1 MNITNTGGDVDQK
14 ILRQAQRVLDA
25 TVIKI
30 EDYERPAQLFW
41 SIIYPVLWEVCK
53 GIKRASGILSS
64 REKVDFEQLFDL
76 QSCVRG
82 ELQNIFDKTI
92 RDLFEYVI
100 SIDTIDSVYF
110 FKGYN
115 QRSRSSLD
123 MSRISKSKTFH
134 LPVGDRVAYAIT
146 DPTNSYPKWEKLNIK
161 LIGPDMELPVYAQLH
176 AIDRLI
182 ERIGMQEM
190 GERGQ
195 TEAFISVWQSVKRGA
210 TIRSY
215 NKDTFL
221 LECIFGNQKIGYFT
235 CMVVPGAV
243 LITTFL
249 FLTMDGTPEGRKLQR
264 NLRLRRPDREYLGLD
279 TLDAFLNSDL
289 MHDSELVEL
298 MRKCG
303 CGDVFKLKKNVIYS
317 TKPIQIADAMRR
329 YLGLGLN
336 LVDQPES

>member
-1 MNITNTGGDVDQK
+1 MNITNTSGGVDQK

-25 TVIKI
+25 TIIQI

-41 SIIYPVLWEVCK
+41 SIIYPVLWEVCR
-53 GIKRASGILSS
+53 GIKLGSEKLSD
-64 REKVDFEQLFDL
+64 REKVDFEPLFDL

-92 RDLFEYVI
+92 RDIFEYVT

-115 QRSRSSLD
+115 RRSRSSLD
-123 MSRISKSKTFH
+123 MSKVSKSKTFH

-146 DPTNSYPKWEKLNIK
+146 DPTNSRPIWQKLNVK
-161 LIGPDMELPVYAQLH
+161 LVGPDMELPVYAQLH

-182 ERIGMQEM
+182 ERIGLQEM

-195 TEAFISVWQSVKRGA
+195 TEAFISIWQSVKRRVM
-210 TIRSY
+210 IRSHA
-215 NKDTFL
+215 KDTFL
-221 LECIFGNQKIGYFT
+221 LECVFGDQKIGYFT
-235 CMVVPGAV
+235 CIAVPGAV

-289 MHDSELVEL
+289 IHDNELVEL
-298 MRKCG
+298 MHTCG
-303 CGDVFKLKKNVIYS
+303 CGDIFKLKKSVIYS
-317 TKPIQIADAMRR
+317 TKPIKIADAMRQ

-336 LVDQPES
+336 LVGN